1 MDARR
6 ASRASPA
13 GSSATQGSVR
23 VLSLRVARCTRSSR
37 SFRSTCP
44 SQIASSCT
52 VEVAE
57 RRRALEKA
65 TPRGEPDSDAR
76 CTSSFSLACGDT
88 VRRVLRRLN
97 KCPDGVVGYHVGL
110 IFVSWPLAS
119 LTGATWSAALR
130 YDRERLALAIPRS
143 AVRSCFGALS
153 FCRSGQPYVALL
165 QPVREPPPSPSR
177 LVARRTDGPRLLQGR
192 LLQALSSGSPTA
204 RHAHSQPKSD
214 RVQSLQPCE
223 RETTPENR
231 GSERTFPSRTTSS
244 PPRSPPLERRSRGAL

>member
-1 MDARR
+1 
-6 ASRASPA
+6 
-13 GSSATQGSVR
+13 VR
-23 VLSLRVARCTRSSR
+23 VLSLRLAHCTRSSR

-76 CTSSFSLACGDT
+76 CTSSFSLACGDS

-119 LTGATWSAALR
+119 LTGATWCAALR

-153 FCRSGQPYVALL
+153 FCRSRQPYVALL
-165 QPVREPPPSPSR
+165 QPVLEPPPPPSR
-177 LVARRTDGPRLLQGR
+177 LVARRTDGPRLLQR
-192 LLQALSSGSPTA
+192 LLQAPSSGSHTA

-214 RVQSLQPCE
+214 RVQSLQPA
-223 RETTPENR
+223 
-231 GSERTFPSRTTSS
+231 SERRRQRTEGPSGPSQVEPP
-244 PPRSPPLERRSRGAL
+244 PPRRALPRSSVALEALSSRYRPRARYLA